1 MTETR
6 IADCVTLKDIAP
18 RIGSYSSAYA
28 LATAGAF
35 GPPVAVL
42 GRTQLFT
49 RAAVEAA
56 IAAYIT
62 KRQQRRGRA
71 E

>member
-6 IADCVTLKDIAP
+6 LTDCVTLKEIAP
-18 RIGSYSSAYA
+18 HIGSYSTAYA

-35 GPPVAVL
+35 GAPVAVL
-42 GRTQLFT
+42 GRTQLFPRT
-49 RAAVEAA
+49 AVEPA
-56 IAAYIT
+56 IAAYIA
-62 KRQQRRGRA
+62 KRQPRGGRA